1 MPLNRLELDRT
12 LLRML
17 LEKEI
22 EEFRTSLEGEDP
34 GLSPTEIERYV
45 RAARKFAAQLAG
57 DTPRTRGRKARVIRP
72 ARPSTVESIDA
83 EDPDGGGDSG

>member
-1 MPLNRLELDRT
+1 MSLNRLELDRT

-17 LEKEI
+17 LDKEI
-22 EEFRTSLEGEDP
+22 EEFRASLEGEDP

-57 DTPRTRGRKARVIRP
+57 DTPRTRGRKARVVRP
-72 ARPSTVESIDA
+72 VRGSGVEAVDS
-83 EDPDGGGDSG
+83 EDPDGGGDPG